1 MQSSNI
7 LELAQRAVS
16 LKPSECNTLLFYS
29 IQMWIFFW
37 GGISILC
44 SPSVPSVSL
53 ANVKL
58 QQSVATG
65 SVSWQLPQVGKLRK
79 EWESWVESSRSSWR
93 TRATRFTR
101 HIPSLTVC
109 VIMGQ
114 AVFKKANKTKQNKSI
129 PMCPLTN
136 PDPHRTQQEEISSE
150 IKDCSWPWSLWH
162 DDVMM
167 LWQLSHYHLAAT
179 QTSAALQSTTWKY
192 LRCIWTLPAAADFT
206 STTDFITQHIEIYFR
221 FWVYVSHFFYMN
233 KPSNC

>member
-1 MQSSNI
+1 MQHT
-7 LELAQRAVS
+7 A
-16 LKPSECNTLLFYS
+16 LLFHS
-29 IQMWIFFW
+29 NVDFFF

-114 AVFKKANKTKQNKSI
+114 AVLKKSKQNKTKQIKTKVSFNESWSWQ
-129 PMCPLTN
+129 N
-136 PDPHRTQQEEISSE
+136 PTGRDFLRN
-150 IKDCSWPWSLWH
+150 KDCSWLWSLWH

-179 QTSAALQSTTWKY
+179 QTSAALQSTTWEISTLY
-192 LRCIWTLPAAADFT
+192 LDTSSGRRLHVHHRLYYTTHWNIFQVLGLTCLISSTWTNLQT
-206 STTDFITQHIEIYFR
+206 
-221 FWVYVSHFFYMN
+221 VNFFF
-233 KPSNC
+233 